1 MSHIRNVNF
10 QFGQATA
17 TVDTVEPQVAPRG
30 FTANSIKFPIEGQLI
45 EKDFEVVDGFT
56 APHDIDIP
64 QLTLQRLE
72 VHPDSAKKLY
82 LSIRPTD
89 AFLYK
94 EKIGGGVLQP
104 SENTNASS
112 DQLQLGNVKIG
123 DDDLTIQGRISA
135 DVTTTDG
142 VTTTHYGYTTGST
155 VALTGT
161 IANITDTTPATPATV
176 MVSANDYGYWPVIVQ
191 IPPCGTD
198 YEPFVLL
205 AGTDAPDDSTFED
218 PSTGK
223 LVKLS
228 DMKDV
233 VDPNRKLVKDFVV
246 NPSNYSIVKSID
258 ATGVKFPSGS
268 TTMENLLVKVGEYVV
283 GGGGVDLSSMSA
295 CYKHGRNPRYYIILP
310 RGTVSENSFTLDEG
324 SYLPPGHV
332 VPAGS
337 SITDAVGNTDVI
349 RETNRLQ
356 LGRVRAEPGFILQG
370 GYDVSGTITGGTE
383 LKGFVPLAERVRVP
397 AGLSSS
403 HFQLLNIGM
412 RTHGDLNLGDINF
425 QPGSS
430 LNSKLTLKSDTRLDA
445 EINLAKKSLLKRGS
459 LLKKGS
465 TSLQGALVD
474 GDVNIN
480 AGSVVNDKFEIVG
493 PHQVKASADSP
504 VTSFEQG
511 AVLKAPFTLPIG
523 FYITSGNTLPAPV
536 KILNSMGV
544 TFKAGQV
551 LEKDTHFSGA
561 AQLSGDL
568 GFEPKGVIP
577 AQSVL
582 EGTVTLPIGTEIEE
596 GSNFTVP
603 VQVPAGHSFAAG
615 SVLPVGVSFREGAKL
630 PKFDPS
636 TQAGPVYDAAT
647 NSNPST
653 FAKFENSGENY
664 LVIKGGSTLV
674 SGFVIPVG
682 SILSKAVSG
691 RTTGIG
697 TNANQTGTTSGTLS
711 GDMTFNEGEYS
722 ADAFGNSP
730 AANDVTLTAGSATT
744 GVIRLLTSATLTS
757 DLVIKMS
764 SFDSSWIQH
773 MRAGERFTL
782 INDLELENP
791 YQVEGSNTVQ
801 WAPNRPTP
809 AKFVMSSPFSFTA
822 LHQTLN
828 KPIKLNVRTTAD
840 YVNGILAPTASL
852 KLPSGHILSHKIKL
866 AVDQDVAVSG
876 TYPLKSA
883 LELPA
888 GTKLMTS
895 GAVRLGTPVQVK
907 QDFTVAVE
915 IDNYPAFTLQN
926 GMILLKGHK
935 LAGDLSV
942 RGGQGLPKGVTLSS
956 DVVLT
961 ADHIV
966 REDSHNLVK
975 DSILRAGSELAVES
989 SFPSGIE
996 FNGGVTVGP
1005 ILSLSNN
1012 FAVHDDDS
1020 ELDTDLTFPYT
1031 LNNNNQ
1037 VALPRYDARGLKLK
1051 VVQLVQQVEELLAR
1065 Q

>member
-17 TVDTVEPQVAPRG
+17 SVGTVEPQVAPRG

-72 VHPDSAKKLY
+72 VHPDSSKKVVLT
-82 LSIRPTD
+82 IRPID
-89 AFLYK
+89 DFLYK
-94 EKIGGGVLQP
+94 EKSDGGVLQA

-135 DVTTTDG
+135 YVATD
-142 VTTTHYGYTTGST
+142 GYTTGINPTPTST
-155 VALTGT
+155 
-161 IANITDTTPATPATV
+161 ITDVDTATTGSQ
-176 MVSANDYGYWPVIVQ
+176 SAAPMTNNDHGHWDVIVQ

-205 AGTDAPDDSTFED
+205 AGTQAPDDSTFED

-223 LVKLS
+223 LIKLS

-233 VDPNRKLVKDFVV
+233 VDPSRNLVKDFVV
-246 NPSNYSIVKSID
+246 NPANYSIVKSIE

-268 TTMENLLVKVGEYVV
+268 TTMENLLVKVGEYDASGAAVT
-283 GGGGVDLSSMSA
+283 LKTASPAKLA
-295 CYKHGRNPRYYIILP
+295 CYKYGKHPRYEIALP

-337 SITDAVGNTDVI
+337 SITDAVGGL
-349 RETNRLQ
+349 ESNRLQ
-356 LGRVRAEPGFILQG
+356 LDRVRAEPGFILQG
-370 GYDVSGTITGGTE
+370 GYLDVSNNFVAGSGTE

-425 QPGSS
+425 QPESS
-430 LNSKLTLKSDTRLDA
+430 LDSKLTLKSDTRLDA

-474 GDVNIN
+474 GDVNID
-480 AGSVVNDKFEIVG
+480 AGSIVNDKFEIVG

-523 FYITSGNTLPAPV
+523 FHITSGNTLPAPV

-544 TFKAGQV
+544 TFQVGQV

-561 AQLSGDL
+561 AQLNGDL

-582 EGTVTLPIGTEIEE
+582 EGNVTLPIGTEIEE

-636 TQAGPVYDAAT
+636 TQAGPVSST
-647 NSNPST
+647 GPNRST
-653 FAKFENSGENY
+653 FAKFEEADENY

-682 SILSKAVSG
+682 SILSKAASG
-691 RTTGIG
+691 QTNKIIG
-697 TNANQTGTTSGTLS
+697 STDANAANGNGLS
-711 GDMTFNEGEYS
+711 NEMVFNEGEYS

-730 AANDVTLTAGSATT
+730 AANDVTLTPGTATT

-764 SFDSSWIQH
+764 SFDSSWVQH

-791 YQVEGSNTVQ
+791 YQVEGSNTIQ

-840 YVNGILAPTASL
+840 YVNGILSSGASL
-852 KLPSGHILSHKIKL
+852 KLPSGHILTHKIKL

-876 TYPLKSA
+876 TNPLKSA

-907 QDFTVAVE
+907 QDFTVAVK
-915 IDNYPAFTLQN
+915 IDNYPAFTLQS

-975 DSILRAGSELAVES
+975 DSILRAGSELAPES

-1005 ILSLSNN
+1005 ILSLSNS
-1012 FAVHDDDS
+1012 FAVHDDDN

-1037 VALPRYDARGLKLK
+1037 VVLPRYDARGLKLK